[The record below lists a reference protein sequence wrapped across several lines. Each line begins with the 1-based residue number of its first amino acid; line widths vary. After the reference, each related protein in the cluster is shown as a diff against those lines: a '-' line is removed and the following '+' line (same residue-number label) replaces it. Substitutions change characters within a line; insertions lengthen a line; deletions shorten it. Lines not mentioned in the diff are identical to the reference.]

1 MWGIEFCWIG
11 ICSRLSWLFRLPSYG
26 GILDQNVDGVVFEA
40 QNGAQ
45 NGAQNEDQK
54 EDLIINKPIL
64 AKPQLA
70 LVPVVDHEE
79 PFVMFWYPLHP
90 QIPIQNYYF

>member
-1 MWGIEFCWIG
+1 
-11 ICSRLSWLFRLPSYG
+11 LFRLPSYG
-26 GILDQNVDGVVFEA
+26 GILDQNVDGVVFE
-40 QNGAQ
+40 
-45 NGAQNEDQK
+45 AQNEDQK

>member
-1 MWGIEFCWIG
+1 M
-11 ICSRLSWLFRLPSYG
+11 FRLPSYG
-26 GILDQNVDGVVFEA
+26 GILDQNVDGVVFE
-40 QNGAQ
+40 
-45 NGAQNEDQK
+45 AQNEDQK

>member
-1 MWGIEFCWIG
+1 M
-11 ICSRLSWLFRLPSYG
+11 FRLPNYG
-26 GILDQNVDGVVFEA
+26 GSLDQNVDGIVFE
-40 QNGAQ
+40 AQ

-54 EDLIINKPIL
+54 EELIINKPIL

>member
-1 MWGIEFCWIG
+1 M
-11 ICSRLSWLFRLPSYG
+11 FRLPSYG
-26 GILDQNVDGVVFEA
+26 GSIDQNVDGIVFE
-40 QNGAQ
+40 AQ

-54 EDLIINKPIL
+54 EELIINKPIL

-79 PFVMFWYPLHP
+79 PFVMFWSPLHP

>member
-1 MWGIEFCWIG
+1 M
-11 ICSRLSWLFRLPSYG
+11 FRLPSYG
-26 GILDQNVDGVVFEA
+26 GILDQNVDGVVFE
-40 QNGAQ
+40 
-45 NGAQNEDQK
+45 AQNEDQK

-90 QIPIQNYYF
+90 QIPIQNYFS